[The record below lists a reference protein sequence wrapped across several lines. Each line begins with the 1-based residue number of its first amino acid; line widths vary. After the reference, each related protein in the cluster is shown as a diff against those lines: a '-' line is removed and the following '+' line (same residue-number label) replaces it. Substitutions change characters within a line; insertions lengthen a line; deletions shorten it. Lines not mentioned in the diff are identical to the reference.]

1 MPMNKSLVVGDLMTN
16 DEISSYLY
24 PFATCKRRL
33 TILHFILYWQ
43 DTTALGLWPLA
54 KAVSKLIGLSLPQ
67 ARSTVDLFLVADVWP
82 HPIFAWSSVSSAT
95 LSKESLPYFLRNS
108 SRILWEFAASE
119 RTFKIKLLR
128 LHIAFKLQIM
138 RQASA

>member
-1 MPMNKSLVVGDLMTN
+1 MPMYQSLVVGDLTAN

-24 PFATCKRRL
+24 PFATWKRRL
-33 TILHFILYWQ
+33 TILHLILYWQ
-43 DTTALGLWPLA
+43 DTTI
-54 KAVSKLIGLSLPQ
+54 SKDSQQLIGLSLPQ

-82 HPIFAWSSVSSAT
+82 RPIFAWSSVSSAT

-119 RTFKIKLLR
+119 RTFKIKWLR
-128 LHIAFKLQIM
+128 LHIA
-138 RQASA
+138 